1 MTATLPPP
9 EIALTTD
16 RVGAVENAGVEYLPE
31 DARDSRPRNL
41 GAVFLGANL
50 TWTNVV
56 FGAFAILFGLSFW
69 QTVTSMAVGIAVGT
83 LAVAAHRD
91 HRAAHRHQH
100 DGVQRRVLRHPRP
113 VHRVGHRAAHRVRI
127 RRGDGVDER
136 RRDRRRRAPAA
147 RYSGQRRGARD
158 RIRGRGGAD
167 GDRCAVR
174 PRDHRRD
181 AEGRGPRRRGADDP
195 RRVRV
200 RGRVRSRCV
209 ERRLR
214 AGWLLADVGAV
225 GRAVRG
231 GADLVRADD
240 RRLHAPNLR
249 PAVQQSAHLR
259 CAGRRHVRR
268 CAAAQPVR
276 RVHRDDVRRIRP
288 TPISTIWSRPRP
300 VGMCC
305 RSWSSRCWA
314 G

>member
-1 MTATLPPP
+1 MTATLSPP

-16 RVGAVENAGVEYLPE
+16 RVGEVENAGVEYLPE

-69 QTVTSMAVGIAVGT
+69 QTLASMAVGIAVGT
-83 LAVAAHRD
+83 LAVLPTAII
-91 HRAAHRHQH
+91 
-100 DGVQRRVLRHPRP
+100 GPRTGTNMT
-113 VHRVGHRAAHRVRI
+113 VSSGAFFGIRGRFIGSGIALAHRVRI

-147 RYSGQRRGARD
+147 RYSGERRGARD

-167 GDRCAVR
+167 GDRRAVR
-174 PRDHRRD
+174 PRDHRGD
-181 AEGRGPRRRGADDP
+181 AEGRGARRRGADDP

-200 RGRVRSRCV
+200 RRRVRSRCV

-225 GRAVRG
+225 GRAVRR

-240 RRLHAPNLR
+240 RRLHPADLG

-259 CAGRRHVRR
+259 CAWASACSSACCCPACSAR
-268 CAAAQPVR
+268 
-276 RVHRDDVRRIRP
+276 
-288 TPISTIWSRPRP
+288 SPR
-300 VGMCC
+300 
-305 RSWSSRCWA
+305 
-314 G
+314 